1 MALLDVAAIPWI
13 TGAFAAACAAVVLGK
28 RRAKRRLNGAGDGA
42 RSAPGPSLRRSRGTG
57 FGVLLLFLAALLAGF
72 GRAQGVRDRLDG
84 EAAWAGKTAG
94 VKVSL
99 TGTVERMEEKEDQ
112 TELWLR
118 DAAAKV
124 GREGMEFGRVV
135 VYADSGVAAGGDL
148 ESGARVGGGMEF
160 GVRVDGGLESG
171 VRVGGGLESGVRV
184 GTAAGSGA
192 AVGIGSVVRLRG
204 KLEAVA
210 GATNP
215 GEFDF
220 ARYYRSKGAACRLYG
235 EELTVADGEMA
246 PYFEGIRRFRL
257 WCARVLERVC
267 EPGDLGVF
275 KAVVLGDQSSMDQG
289 MKDMY
294 RSHGISHLLAVS
306 GQHLAIVG
314 GGIYLLLRKAGMN
327 RGRAGMF
334 GGALVVSY
342 GILTG
347 GSGSALRAVVMIL
360 CLWLAG
366 YLGRSYDCL
375 SAMGLAGMWLLWRQ
389 PYLLFQSGFQLS
401 FGAVWAIGGLGG
413 LLNEAL
419 AAEKGWQRTLICS
432 LCVQMVL
439 APATV
444 WHYFR
449 YPIYGLVLN
458 LLVVPLAA
466 VLVYSGILGILLGGF
481 CQPAGVMAVGAG
493 HYVLVLYEGLCGLFS
508 GLPGYSLLVGRP
520 GWGQILGYGAVMAA
534 GVGVVVGRKT
544 AGRLPGSLAGRLRGS
559 LAGKPPGSLLGK
571 LLGSLLG
578 RSLGSLL
585 GRSLG
590 SLAGRPPGGLLG
602 KPPGSL
608 AGRLPGSL
616 PGESPGFRWG
626 GLVAVFLLYILCF
639 CILLPRPQAGLSV
652 ACLDVG
658 QGDGLVFTCAEG
670 TVLVDGGSS
679 SRSGLGER
687 CLKPYLE
694 SRAVETVDYAI
705 VSHGDSDHVSGLLEL
720 MEGGGVRIR
729 NLVLPRMA
737 RRQED
742 YAGLVRAAGICGAQ
756 VLYMEAGER
765 ISLGDLQFTC
775 LYAGNPAQETDTD
788 KNRHSLAVR
797 VSYGRLGLL
806 LTGDMDASCE
816 AGLLRTCGPGD
827 LAGIQVLKAAHHGS
841 DTSSSPEF
849 LERLGPKL
857 VLVSYGNG
865 NSYGHPSP
873 KVLERLRE
881 RGSRILETGK
891 CGAILLWT
899 DGKRME
905 CRGWLGSDP

>member
-1 MALLDVAAIPWI
+1 M
-13 TGAFAAACAAVVLGK
+13 
-28 RRAKRRLNGAGDGA
+28 
-42 RSAPGPSLRRSRGTG
+42 
-57 FGVLLLFLAALLAGF
+57 
-72 GRAQGVRDRLDG
+72 
-84 EAAWAGKTAG
+84 
-94 VKVSL
+94 
-99 TGTVERMEEKEDQ
+99 
-112 TELWLR
+112 
-118 DAAAKV
+118 
-124 GREGMEFGRVV
+124 
-135 VYADSGVAAGGDL
+135 
-148 ESGARVGGGMEF
+148 
-160 GVRVDGGLESG
+160 
-171 VRVGGGLESGVRV
+171 
-184 GTAAGSGA
+184 
-192 AVGIGSVVRLRG
+192 
-204 KLEAVA
+204 A

-419 AAEKGWQRTLICS
+419 GAEKGWQRTLICS

-466 VLVYSGILGILLGGF
+466 VLVYSGILGILLGGV

-493 HYVLVLYEGLCGLFS
+493 HYVLAFYEGLCGLFS

-520 GWGQILGYGAVMAA
+520 GLLIS
-534 GVGVVVGRKT
+534 VG
-544 AGRLPGSLAGRLRGS
+544 
-559 LAGKPPGSLLGK
+559 
-571 LLGSLLG
+571 
-578 RSLGSLL
+578 
-585 GRSLG
+585 
-590 SLAGRPPGGLLG
+590 
-602 KPPGSL
+602 
-608 AGRLPGSL
+608 
-616 PGESPGFRWG
+616 W
-626 GLVAVFLLYILCF
+626 
-639 CILLPRPQAGLSV
+639 
-652 ACLDVG
+652 
-658 QGDGLVFTCAEG
+658 
-670 TVLVDGGSS
+670 
-679 SRSGLGER
+679 
-687 CLKPYLE
+687 
-694 SRAVETVDYAI
+694 
-705 VSHGDSDHVSGLLEL
+705 LLE
-720 MEGGGVRIR
+720 
-729 NLVLPRMA
+729 
-737 RRQED
+737 
-742 YAGLVRAAGICGAQ
+742 
-756 VLYMEAGER
+756 
-765 ISLGDLQFTC
+765 
-775 LYAGNPAQETDTD
+775 
-788 KNRHSLAVR
+788 
-797 VSYGRLGLL
+797 
-806 LTGDMDASCE
+806 
-816 AGLLRTCGPGD
+816 
-827 LAGIQVLKAAHHGS
+827 
-841 DTSSSPEF
+841 
-849 LERLGPKL
+849 
-857 VLVSYGNG
+857 
-865 NSYGHPSP
+865 
-873 KVLERLRE
+873 
-881 RGSRILETGK
+881 
-891 CGAILLWT
+891 
-899 DGKRME
+899 KR
-905 CRGWLGSDP
+905 

>member
-42 RSAPGPSLRRSRGTG
+42 RSAPGPGLRRSRGTG

-72 GRAQGVRDRLDG
+72 GRVQGVRDRLDG

-124 GREGMEFGRVV
+124 GKEGMEFGRVV
-135 VYADSGVAAGGDL
+135 VYADSGVAVGGDL
-148 ESGARVGGGMEF
+148 G
-160 GVRVDGGLESG
+160 SG

-184 GTAAGSGA
+184 GGGAGSGA

-235 EELTVADGEMA
+235 EELTVADREMA

-419 AAEKGWQRTLICS
+419 GAEKGWQRTLICS

-520 GWGQILGYGAVMAA
+520 GWGQILGYGAVMAV

-544 AGRLPGSLAGRLRGS
+544 AGRLPGSLAGRLLGS
-559 LAGKPPGSLLGK
+559 LPGSLLGK
-571 LLGSLLG
+571 LPGSLPGRLP
-578 RSLGSLL
+578 RSLP
-585 GRSLG
+585 
-590 SLAGRPPGGLLG
+590 GRPPGGLLG
-602 KPPGSL
+602 KP
-608 AGRLPGSL
+608 PGSL

-652 ACLDVG
+652 TCLDVG
-658 QGDGLVFTCAEG
+658 QGDGLVFTCTEG

-737 RRQED
+737 RGQEH
-742 YAGLVRAAGICGAQ
+742 YAGLVRAAGVCGAQ

>member
-13 TGAFAAACAAVVLGK
+13 TGAFAAACAAAVLGK
-28 RRAKRRLNGAGDGA
+28 WRAKRRLNGAGDGA
-42 RSAPGPSLRRSRGTG
+42 RSAPGPGLRRSRGTG
-57 FGVLLLFLAALLAGF
+57 FGVFLLFLAALLAGF

-124 GREGMEFGRVV
+124 GREGMEFGRLV

-148 ESGARVGGGMEF
+148 G
-160 GVRVDGGLESG
+160 SG

-184 GTAAGSGA
+184 GGGAGSGA

-314 GGIYLLLRKAGMN
+314 GGIYLLLRKAGLN

-419 AAEKGWQRTLICS
+419 GAEKGWQRTLICS

-439 APATV
+439 APVTV

-466 VLVYSGILGILLGGF
+466 VLVYSGILGILLGGV

-493 HYVLVLYEGLCGLFS
+493 HYVLAFYEELCGLFS

-534 GVGVVVGRKT
+534 GVGVVVRRKT
-544 AGRLPGSLAGRLRGS
+544 AGRLSGRL
-559 LAGKPPGSLLGK
+559 L
-571 LLGSLLG
+571 
-578 RSLGSLL
+578 
-585 GRSLG
+585 
-590 SLAGRPPGGLLG
+590 GRPPGGLLG

-608 AGRLPGSL
+608 PGRPPGGLLGKPPGSLPGRPPGSL

-737 RRQED
+737 RGQEH
-742 YAGLVRAAGICGAQ
+742 YAGLVRAAGVCGAQ

>member
-1 MALLDVAAIPWI
+1 MTIKRPLLGLAGSFVLGEVLALLDVAAIPWI

-42 RSAPGPSLRRSRGTG
+42 RSAPGPGLRRSRGTG

-124 GREGMEFGRVV
+124 GKEGMEFGRVV
-135 VYADSGVAAGGDL
+135 VYADSGVAVGGDL
-148 ESGARVGGGMEF
+148 G
-160 GVRVDGGLESG
+160 SG

-184 GTAAGSGA
+184 GGGAGSGA

-235 EELTVADGEMA
+235 EELTVADREMA

-419 AAEKGWQRTLICS
+419 GAEKGWQRTLICS

-520 GWGQILGYGAVMAA
+520 GWGQILGYGAVMAV

-544 AGRLPGSLAGRLRGS
+544 AGRLPGSLAGRLLGS
-559 LAGKPPGSLLGK
+559 LPGSLLGK
-571 LLGSLLG
+571 LPGSLPGRLP
-578 RSLGSLL
+578 RSLP
-585 GRSLG
+585 
-590 SLAGRPPGGLLG
+590 GRPPGGLLG
-602 KPPGSL
+602 KP
-608 AGRLPGSL
+608 PGSL

-652 ACLDVG
+652 TCLDVG
-658 QGDGLVFTCAEG
+658 QGDGLVFTCTEG

-737 RRQED
+737 RGQEH
-742 YAGLVRAAGICGAQ
+742 YAGLVRAAGVCGAQ

>member
-1 MALLDVAAIPWI
+1 
-13 TGAFAAACAAVVLGK
+13 
-28 RRAKRRLNGAGDGA
+28 
-42 RSAPGPSLRRSRGTG
+42 
-57 FGVLLLFLAALLAGF
+57 
-72 GRAQGVRDRLDG
+72 
-84 EAAWAGKTAG
+84 
-94 VKVSL
+94 
-99 TGTVERMEEKEDQ
+99 
-112 TELWLR
+112 
-118 DAAAKV
+118 
-124 GREGMEFGRVV
+124 MEFGRVV
-135 VYADSGVAAGGDL
+135 VYADSGVAVGGDL
-148 ESGARVGGGMEF
+148 G
-160 GVRVDGGLESG
+160 SG

-184 GTAAGSGA
+184 GGGAGSGA

-235 EELTVADGEMA
+235 EELTVADREMA

-419 AAEKGWQRTLICS
+419 GAEKGWQRTLICS

-520 GWGQILGYGAVMAA
+520 GWGQILGYGAVMAV

-544 AGRLPGSLAGRLRGS
+544 AGRLPGSLAGRLLGS
-559 LAGKPPGSLLGK
+559 LPGSLLGK
-571 LLGSLLG
+571 LPGSLPGRLP
-578 RSLGSLL
+578 RSLP
-585 GRSLG
+585 
-590 SLAGRPPGGLLG
+590 GRPPGGLLG
-602 KPPGSL
+602 KP
-608 AGRLPGSL
+608 PGSL

-652 ACLDVG
+652 TCLDVG
-658 QGDGLVFTCAEG
+658 QGDGLVFTCTEG

-737 RRQED
+737 RGQEH
-742 YAGLVRAAGICGAQ
+742 YAGLVRAAGVCGAQ

>member
-1 MALLDVAAIPWI
+1 MTIKRPLLGLAGSFVLGEVLALLDVAAIPWI
-13 TGAFAAACAAVVLGK
+13 TGAFAAACAAAVLGK
-28 RRAKRRLNGAGDGA
+28 WRAKRRLNGAGDGT
-42 RSAPGPSLRRSRGTG
+42 RSAPGPGLWRSRGTG

-118 DAAAKV
+118 DAVAKV

-135 VYADSGVAAGGDL
+135 VYADSGV
-148 ESGARVGGGMEF
+148 RVGG
-160 GVRVDGGLESG
+160 V
-171 VRVGGGLESGVRV
+171 
-184 GTAAGSGA
+184 AGSGA

-314 GGIYLLLRKAGMN
+314 GGIYLLLRKAGLN

-449 YPIYGLVLN
+449 YPIYGFMLN

-466 VLVYSGILGILLGGF
+466 VLVYSGILGILLGGV

-493 HYVLVLYEGLCGLFS
+493 HYVLAFYEGLCGLFS

-544 AGRLPGSLAGRLRGS
+544 AGRLPGRL
-559 LAGKPPGSLLGK
+559 PGSLP
-571 LLGSLLG
+571 G
-578 RSLGSLL
+578 RSLGSL
-585 GRSLG
+585 
-590 SLAGRPPGGLLG
+590 P
-602 KPPGSL
+602 
-608 AGRLPGSL
+608 GRLPGSL
-616 PGESPGFRWG
+616 LGESPGFRWG
-626 GLVAVFLLYILCF
+626 GLVAVFLLYIWCF
-639 CILLPRPQAGLSV
+639 CILLPRSQAGLSV

-720 MEGGGVRIR
+720 MEGGGVWVRH
-729 NLVLPRMA
+729 LVLPRMA
-737 RRQED
+737 RGQED
-742 YAGLVRAAGICGAQ
+742 YAGLVRAAGVCGAQ

-849 LERLGPKL
+849 LDRLGPKL

-873 KVLERLRE
+873 KVLEQLRE

-899 DGKRME
+899 DGERME

>member
-1 MALLDVAAIPWI
+1 ME
-13 TGAFAAACAAVVLGK
+13 GK
-28 RRAKRRLNGAGDGA
+28 TE
-42 RSAPGPSLRRSRGTG
+42 SERSRGRGAKRPGSRTAAEQRHWIWSASA
-57 FGVLLLFLAALLAGF
+57 FLAALLAGF

-124 GREGMEFGRVV
+124 GREGMEFGRLV
-135 VYADSGVAAGGDL
+135 VYADSGVAAGGD
-148 ESGARVGGGMEF
+148 
-160 GVRVDGGLESG
+160 LESG

-314 GGIYLLLRKAGMN
+314 GGIYLLLRKAGLN

-419 AAEKGWQRTLICS
+419 GAEKGWQRTLICS

-466 VLVYSGILGILLGGF
+466 VLVYSGILGILLGGV
-481 CQPAGVMAVGAG
+481 CQPAGVMAGGGRA
-493 HYVLVLYEGLCGLFS
+493 LC
-508 GLPGYSLLVGRP
+508 
-520 GWGQILGYGAVMAA
+520 A
-534 GVGVVVGRKT
+534 GV
-544 AGRLPGSLAGRLRGS
+544 L
-559 LAGKPPGSLLGK
+559 
-571 LLGSLLG
+571 
-578 RSLGSLL
+578 
-585 GRSLG
+585 
-590 SLAGRPPGGLLG
+590 
-602 KPPGSL
+602 
-608 AGRLPGSL
+608 
-616 PGESPGFRWG
+616 
-626 GLVAVFLLYILCF
+626 
-639 CILLPRPQAGLSV
+639 
-652 ACLDVG
+652 
-658 QGDGLVFTCAEG
+658 
-670 TVLVDGGSS
+670 
-679 SRSGLGER
+679 
-687 CLKPYLE
+687 
-694 SRAVETVDYAI
+694 
-705 VSHGDSDHVSGLLEL
+705 
-720 MEGGGVRIR
+720 
-729 NLVLPRMA
+729 
-737 RRQED
+737 
-742 YAGLVRAAGICGAQ
+742 
-756 VLYMEAGER
+756 
-765 ISLGDLQFTC
+765 
-775 LYAGNPAQETDTD
+775 
-788 KNRHSLAVR
+788 
-797 VSYGRLGLL
+797 
-806 LTGDMDASCE
+806 
-816 AGLLRTCGPGD
+816 
-827 LAGIQVLKAAHHGS
+827 
-841 DTSSSPEF
+841 
-849 LERLGPKL
+849 
-857 VLVSYGNG
+857 
-865 NSYGHPSP
+865 
-873 KVLERLRE
+873 
-881 RGSRILETGK
+881 
-891 CGAILLWT
+891 
-899 DGKRME
+899 
-905 CRGWLGSDP
+905 

>member
-28 RRAKRRLNGAGDGA
+28 WRAKRRLNGAGDGA
-42 RSAPGPSLRRSRGTG
+42 RSAPGPGLRRSRGTG

-135 VYADSGVAAGGDL
+135 VYADSGVAVGGDL
-148 ESGARVGGGMEF
+148 ESGVRVGGGLES
-160 GVRVDGGLESG
+160 GVRVGGGLESG

-267 EPGDLGVF
+267 EPGNLGVF

-401 FGAVWAIGGLGG
+401 FGAVWAIGGLGS

-534 GVGVVVGRKT
+534 GVGVVVRRKT
-544 AGRLPGSLAGRLRGS
+544 
-559 LAGKPPGSLLGK
+559 
-571 LLGSLLG
+571 
-578 RSLGSLL
+578 
-585 GRSLG
+585 
-590 SLAGRPPGGLLG
+590 
-602 KPPGSL
+602 

-626 GLVAVFLLYILCF
+626 GLVAVFLLYIWCF

-652 ACLDVG
+652 TCLDVG

-737 RRQED
+737 RGQED
-742 YAGLVRAAGICGAQ
+742 YAGLVRAAGVCGAQ

-849 LERLGPKL
+849 LDRLGPKL

-881 RGSRILETGK
+881 RGSSILETGK

-899 DGKRME
+899 DGERME

>member
-1 MALLDVAAIPWI
+1 MSGTWSIPGNPSERRMTIKRPLLGLAGSFVLGEVLALLDVAAIPWI

-42 RSAPGPSLRRSRGTG
+42 RSAPGPGLRRSRGTG

-124 GREGMEFGRVV
+124 GKEGMEFGRVV
-135 VYADSGVAAGGDL
+135 VYADSGVAVGGDL
-148 ESGARVGGGMEF
+148 G
-160 GVRVDGGLESG
+160 SG

-184 GTAAGSGA
+184 GGGAGSGA

-235 EELTVADGEMA
+235 EELTVADREMA

-419 AAEKGWQRTLICS
+419 GAEKGWQRTLICS

-481 CQPAGVMAVGAG
+481 CQSAGVMAVGAG

-520 GWGQILGYGAVMAA
+520 GWGQILGYGAVMAV

-544 AGRLPGSLAGRLRGS
+544 AGRLPGSLAGRLLGS
-559 LAGKPPGSLLGK
+559 LPGSLLGK
-571 LLGSLLG
+571 LPGSLPGRLP
-578 RSLGSLL
+578 RSLP
-585 GRSLG
+585 
-590 SLAGRPPGGLLG
+590 GRPPGGLLG
-602 KPPGSL
+602 KP
-608 AGRLPGSL
+608 PGSL

-652 ACLDVG
+652 TCLDVG
-658 QGDGLVFTCAEG
+658 QGDGLVFTCTEG

-737 RRQED
+737 RGQEH
-742 YAGLVRAAGICGAQ
+742 YAGLVRAAGVCGAQ

>member
-1 MALLDVAAIPWI
+1 MSGTWSIPGNPSERRMTIKRPLLGLAGSFVLGEVLALLDVAAIPWI

-42 RSAPGPSLRRSRGTG
+42 RSAPGPGLRRSRGTG

-124 GREGMEFGRVV
+124 GKEGMEFGRVV
-135 VYADSGVAAGGDL
+135 VYADSGVAVGGDL
-148 ESGARVGGGMEF
+148 G
-160 GVRVDGGLESG
+160 SG

-184 GTAAGSGA
+184 GGGAGSGA

-235 EELTVADGEMA
+235 EELTVADREMA

-419 AAEKGWQRTLICS
+419 GAEKGWQRTLICS

-520 GWGQILGYGAVMAA
+520 GWGQILGYGAVMAV

-544 AGRLPGSLAGRLRGS
+544 AGRLPGSLAGRLLGS
-559 LAGKPPGSLLGK
+559 LPGSLLGK
-571 LLGSLLG
+571 LPGSLPGRLP
-578 RSLGSLL
+578 RSLP
-585 GRSLG
+585 
-590 SLAGRPPGGLLG
+590 GRPPGGLLG
-602 KPPGSL
+602 KP
-608 AGRLPGSL
+608 PGSL

-652 ACLDVG
+652 TCLDVG
-658 QGDGLVFTCAEG
+658 QGDGLVFTCTEG

-737 RRQED
+737 RGQEH
-742 YAGLVRAAGICGAQ
+742 YAGLVRAAGVCGAQ

>member
-1 MALLDVAAIPWI
+1 MSGTWSIPGNPSERRMTIKRPLLGLAGSFVLGEVLALLDVAAIPWI

-124 GREGMEFGRVV
+124 GKEGMEFGRVV
-135 VYADSGVAAGGDL
+135 VYADSGVAVGGDL
-148 ESGARVGGGMEF
+148 G
-160 GVRVDGGLESG
+160 SG

-184 GTAAGSGA
+184 GGGAGSGA

-235 EELTVADGEMA
+235 EELTVADREMA

-419 AAEKGWQRTLICS
+419 GAEKGWQRTLICS

-520 GWGQILGYGAVMAA
+520 GWGQILGYGAVMAV

-544 AGRLPGSLAGRLRGS
+544 AGRLPGSLAGRLLGS
-559 LAGKPPGSLLGK
+559 LPGSLLGK
-571 LLGSLLG
+571 LPGSLPGRLP
-578 RSLGSLL
+578 RSLP
-585 GRSLG
+585 
-590 SLAGRPPGGLLG
+590 GRPPGGLLG
-602 KPPGSL
+602 KP
-608 AGRLPGSL
+608 PGSL

-652 ACLDVG
+652 TCLDVG
-658 QGDGLVFTCAEG
+658 QGDGLVFTCTEG

-737 RRQED
+737 RGQEH
-742 YAGLVRAAGICGAQ
+742 YAGLVRAAGVCGAQ

>member
-42 RSAPGPSLRRSRGTG
+42 RSAPGPGLRRSRGTG

-124 GREGMEFGRVV
+124 GKEGMEFGRVV
-135 VYADSGVAAGGDL
+135 VYADSGVAVGGDL
-148 ESGARVGGGMEF
+148 G
-160 GVRVDGGLESG
+160 SG

-184 GTAAGSGA
+184 GGGAGSGA

-235 EELTVADGEMA
+235 EELTVADREMA

-419 AAEKGWQRTLICS
+419 GAEKGWQRTLICS

-520 GWGQILGYGAVMAA
+520 GWGQILGYGAVMAV

-544 AGRLPGSLAGRLRGS
+544 AGRLPGSLAGRLLGS
-559 LAGKPPGSLLGK
+559 LPGSLLGK
-571 LLGSLLG
+571 LPGSLPGRLP
-578 RSLGSLL
+578 RSLP
-585 GRSLG
+585 
-590 SLAGRPPGGLLG
+590 GRPPGGLLG
-602 KPPGSL
+602 KP
-608 AGRLPGSL
+608 PGSL

-652 ACLDVG
+652 TCLDVG
-658 QGDGLVFTCAEG
+658 QGDGLVFTCTEG

-737 RRQED
+737 RGQEH
-742 YAGLVRAAGICGAQ
+742 YAGLVRAAGVCGAQ

>member
-124 GREGMEFGRVV
+124 GKEGMEFGRVV
-135 VYADSGVAAGGDL
+135 VYADSGVAVGGDL
-148 ESGARVGGGMEF
+148 G
-160 GVRVDGGLESG
+160 SG

-184 GTAAGSGA
+184 GGGAGSGA

-235 EELTVADGEMA
+235 EELTVADREMA

-419 AAEKGWQRTLICS
+419 GAEKGWQRTLICS

-520 GWGQILGYGAVMAA
+520 GWGQILGYGAVMAV

-544 AGRLPGSLAGRLRGS
+544 AGRLPGSLAGRLLGS
-559 LAGKPPGSLLGK
+559 LPGSLLGK
-571 LLGSLLG
+571 LPGSLPGRLP
-578 RSLGSLL
+578 RSLP
-585 GRSLG
+585 
-590 SLAGRPPGGLLG
+590 GRPPGGLLG
-602 KPPGSL
+602 KP
-608 AGRLPGSL
+608 PGSL

-652 ACLDVG
+652 TCLDVG
-658 QGDGLVFTCAEG
+658 QGDGLVFTCTEG

-737 RRQED
+737 RGQEH
-742 YAGLVRAAGICGAQ
+742 YAGLVRAAGVCGAQ

>member
-13 TGAFAAACAAVVLGK
+13 TGAFAAACAAAVLGK
-28 RRAKRRLNGAGDGA
+28 WRAKRRLNGAGDGT
-42 RSAPGPSLRRSRGTG
+42 RSAPGPGLWRSRGTG

-118 DAAAKV
+118 DAVAKV

-135 VYADSGVAAGGDL
+135 VYADSGV
-148 ESGARVGGGMEF
+148 RVGG
-160 GVRVDGGLESG
+160 V
-171 VRVGGGLESGVRV
+171 
-184 GTAAGSGA
+184 AGSGA

-314 GGIYLLLRKAGMN
+314 GGIYLLLRKAGLN

-449 YPIYGLVLN
+449 YPIYGFMLN

-466 VLVYSGILGILLGGF
+466 VLVYSGILGILLGGV

-493 HYVLVLYEGLCGLFS
+493 HYVLAFYEGLCGLFS

-544 AGRLPGSLAGRLRGS
+544 AGRLPG
-559 LAGKPPGSLLGK
+559 
-571 LLGSLLG
+571 
-578 RSLGSLL
+578 
-585 GRSLG
+585 
-590 SLAGRPPGGLLG
+590 
-602 KPPGSL
+602 
-608 AGRLPGSL
+608 RLPGSL
-616 PGESPGFRWG
+616 LGESPGFRWG
-626 GLVAVFLLYILCF
+626 GLVAVFLLYIWCF
-639 CILLPRPQAGLSV
+639 CILLPRSQAGLSV

-720 MEGGGVRIR
+720 MEGGGVWVRH
-729 NLVLPRMA
+729 LVLPRMA
-737 RRQED
+737 RGQED
-742 YAGLVRAAGICGAQ
+742 YAGLVRAAGVCGAQ

-849 LERLGPKL
+849 LDRLGPKL

-873 KVLERLRE
+873 KVLEQLRE

-899 DGKRME
+899 DGERME

>member
-42 RSAPGPSLRRSRGTG
+42 RSAPGPGLRRSRGTG

-124 GREGMEFGRVV
+124 GKEGMEFGRVV
-135 VYADSGVAAGGDL
+135 VYADSGVAVGGDL
-148 ESGARVGGGMEF
+148 G
-160 GVRVDGGLESG
+160 SG

-184 GTAAGSGA
+184 GGGAGSGA

-235 EELTVADGEMA
+235 EELTVADREMA

-419 AAEKGWQRTLICS
+419 GAEKGWQRTLICS

-520 GWGQILGYGAVMAA
+520 GWGQILGYGAVMAV

-544 AGRLPGSLAGRLRGS
+544 AGRVPGSLAGRLLGS
-559 LAGKPPGSLLGK
+559 LPGSLLGK
-571 LLGSLLG
+571 LPGSLPGRLP
-578 RSLGSLL
+578 RSLP
-585 GRSLG
+585 
-590 SLAGRPPGGLLG
+590 GRPPGGLLG
-602 KPPGSL
+602 KP
-608 AGRLPGSL
+608 PGSL

-652 ACLDVG
+652 TCLDVG
-658 QGDGLVFTCAEG
+658 QGDGLVFTCTEG

-737 RRQED
+737 RGQEH
-742 YAGLVRAAGICGAQ
+742 YAGLVRAAGVCGAQ

>member
-124 GREGMEFGRVV
+124 GKEGMEFGRVV
-135 VYADSGVAAGGDL
+135 VYADSGVAVGGDL
-148 ESGARVGGGMEF
+148 G
-160 GVRVDGGLESG
+160 SG

-184 GTAAGSGA
+184 GGGAGSGA

-235 EELTVADGEMA
+235 EELTVADREMA

-419 AAEKGWQRTLICS
+419 GAEKGWQRTLICS

-520 GWGQILGYGAVMAA
+520 GWGQILGYGAVMAV

-544 AGRLPGSLAGRLRGS
+544 AGGVPGSLAGRLLGS
-559 LAGKPPGSLLGK
+559 LPGSLLGK
-571 LLGSLLG
+571 LPGSLPGRLP
-578 RSLGSLL
+578 RSLP
-585 GRSLG
+585 
-590 SLAGRPPGGLLG
+590 GRPPGGLLG
-602 KPPGSL
+602 KP
-608 AGRLPGSL
+608 PGSL

-652 ACLDVG
+652 TCLDVG
-658 QGDGLVFTCAEG
+658 QGDGLVFTCTEG

-737 RRQED
+737 RGQEH
-742 YAGLVRAAGICGAQ
+742 YAGLVRAAGVCGAQ

>member
-13 TGAFAAACAAVVLGK
+13 TGAFAAACAAAVLGK
-28 RRAKRRLNGAGDGA
+28 WRAKRRLNGAGDGA
-42 RSAPGPSLRRSRGTG
+42 RSALGPGLRRSRGTG

-135 VYADSGVAAGGDL
+135 VYADSGVA
-148 ESGARVGGGMEF
+148 VG
-160 GVRVDGGLESG
+160 GGLESG
-171 VRVGGGLESGVRV
+171 VRVGGG
-184 GTAAGSGA
+184 AGSGA

-314 GGIYLLLRKAGMN
+314 GGIYLLLRKAEMN

-520 GWGQILGYGAVMAA
+520 DWGQILGYGAVMAV

-544 AGRLPGSLAGRLRGS
+544 AGRLPGSLAGRLLGS

-571 LLGSLLG
+571 
-578 RSLGSLL
+578 
-585 GRSLG
+585 
-590 SLAGRPPGGLLG
+590 
-602 KPPGSL
+602 
-608 AGRLPGSL
+608 LPGSL

-626 GLVAVFLLYILCF
+626 GLVAVFLLYIWCF

-652 ACLDVG
+652 TCLDVG

-737 RRQED
+737 RGQEH
-742 YAGLVRAAGICGAQ
+742 YAGLVRAAGVCGAQ

-849 LERLGPKL
+849 LDRLGPKL

-899 DGKRME
+899 DGERLE
-905 CRGWLGSDP
+905 CREWLRSDP

>member
-13 TGAFAAACAAVVLGK
+13 TGAFAAACAAEVRGK
-28 RRAKRRLNGAGDGA
+28 WRAKRRLNGAGDGA
-42 RSAPGPSLRRSRGTG
+42 RSAPAPGLRRSRGTG

-84 EAAWAGKTAG
+84 EAAWAGKAAG
-94 VKVSL
+94 VKVSV

-124 GREGMEFGRVV
+124 GREGMAFGRVV
-135 VYADSGVAAGGDL
+135 VYADSG
-148 ESGARVGGGMEF
+148 
-160 GVRVDGGLESG
+160 
-171 VRVGGGLESGVRV
+171 
-184 GTAAGSGA
+184 A
-192 AVGIGSVVRLRG
+192 AVGIGSAVSLRG
-204 KLEAVA
+204 KLEAVER
-210 GATNP
+210 ATNP

-235 EELTVADGEMA
+235 EEVTAADGETA

-257 WCARVLERVC
+257 WCGGVLEGIC
-267 EPGDLGVF
+267 EPSDLGVF

-327 RGRAGMF
+327 RGRAGML

-419 AAEKGWQRTLICS
+419 GAEKGWQRTLICS

-466 VLVYSGILGILLGGF
+466 ILVYSGILGILLGGI
-481 CQPAGVMAVGAG
+481 CPPAGVLAVGAG
-493 HYVLVLYEGLCGLFS
+493 HYVLAFYERLCGLFS

-520 GWGQILGYGAVMAA
+520 GWGRILGYGVVMAA
-534 GVGVVVGRKT
+534 GVGLVVRRKT
-544 AGRLPGSLAGRLRGS
+544 MGRPAGKPAGKTE
-559 LAGKPPGSLLGK
+559 GKPPGF
-571 LLGSLLG
+571 
-578 RSLGSLL
+578 RWC
-585 GRSLG
+585 
-590 SLAGRPPGGLLG
+590 GLL
-602 KPPGSL
+602 S
-608 AGRLPGSL
+608 
-616 PGESPGFRWG
+616 
-626 GLVAVFLLYILCF
+626 VFLLYIVCF

-729 NLVLPRMA
+729 RLVLPRMA
-737 RRQED
+737 RGKED
-742 YAGLVRAAGICGAQ
+742 YAGLVRAAGGCGAQ
-756 VLYMEAGER
+756 ILYMEAGDG
-765 ISLGDLQFTC
+765 ISLGDLRFTC
-775 LYAGNPAQETDTD
+775 LYAGNPAQETDAD

-797 VSYGRLGLL
+797 VSYGQFGLL

-816 AGLLRTCGPGD
+816 AGLLRACGPGD

-849 LERLGPKL
+849 LDRLGPKL

-881 RGSRILETGK
+881 RGSRILETGR

-899 DGKRME
+899 DGKRVE
-905 CRGWLGSDP
+905 CRGWLKR

>member
-1 MALLDVAAIPWI
+1 M
-13 TGAFAAACAAVVLGK
+13 
-28 RRAKRRLNGAGDGA
+28 
-42 RSAPGPSLRRSRGTG
+42 
-57 FGVLLLFLAALLAGF
+57 AALLAGF

-148 ESGARVGGGMEF
+148 GSGVRVGGGLES
-160 GVRVDGGLESG
+160 GVRVDGGSDSG

-267 EPGDLGVF
+267 EPGNLGVF

-534 GVGVVVGRKT
+534 GVGVVVRRKT
-544 AGRLPGSLAGRLRGS
+544 
-559 LAGKPPGSLLGK
+559 
-571 LLGSLLG
+571 
-578 RSLGSLL
+578 
-585 GRSLG
+585 
-590 SLAGRPPGGLLG
+590 
-602 KPPGSL
+602 

-652 ACLDVG
+652 TCLDVG

-729 NLVLPRMA
+729 HLVLPRMA
-737 RRQED
+737 RGQED
-742 YAGLVRAAGICGAQ
+742 YAGLVRTAGVCGAQ

-797 VSYGRLGLL
+797 VSYGRFGLL

-849 LERLGPKL
+849 LDRLGPKL

-873 KVLERLRE
+873 KVLELLRE

>member
-124 GREGMEFGRVV
+124 GKEGMEFGRVV
-135 VYADSGVAAGGDL
+135 VYADSGVAVGGDL
-148 ESGARVGGGMEF
+148 G
-160 GVRVDGGLESG
+160 SG

-184 GTAAGSGA
+184 GGGAGSGA

-235 EELTVADGEMA
+235 EELTVADREMA

-419 AAEKGWQRTLICS
+419 GAEKGWQRTLICS

-544 AGRLPGSLAGRLRGS
+544 AGRLPGSLAGRLLGS
-559 LAGKPPGSLLGK
+559 LPGSLLGK
-571 LLGSLLG
+571 LPGSLPGRLP
-578 RSLGSLL
+578 RSLP
-585 GRSLG
+585 
-590 SLAGRPPGGLLG
+590 GRPPGGLLG
-602 KPPGSL
+602 KP
-608 AGRLPGSL
+608 PGSL

-652 ACLDVG
+652 TCLDVG
-658 QGDGLVFTCAEG
+658 QGDGLVFTCTEG

-737 RRQED
+737 RGQEH
-742 YAGLVRAAGICGAQ
+742 YAGLVRAAGVCGAQ

>member
-13 TGAFAAACAAVVLGK
+13 TGAFAAACAAAVLGK
-28 RRAKRRLNGAGDGA
+28 WKAKRRLNGAGDGA
-42 RSAPGPSLRRSRGTG
+42 RSAPGPGLRRSRGTG

-99 TGTVERMEEKEDQ
+99 TGTVERMEEEKDQ

-124 GREGMEFGRVV
+124 GREGLEFGRVV
-135 VYADSGVAAGGDL
+135 VYADSSVAAGGDL
-148 ESGARVGGGMEF
+148 GSGA
-160 GVRVDGGLESG
+160 
-171 VRVGGGLESGVRV
+171 RVGGGLESGVRV
-184 GTAAGSGA
+184 GAAAGSGA

-419 AAEKGWQRTLICS
+419 GAEKGWQRTLICS

-520 GWGQILGYGAVMAA
+520 DWGQILGYGAVMAA

-544 AGRLPGSLAGRLRGS
+544 AGRLPGSLAGRLLGS

-571 LLGSLLG
+571 
-578 RSLGSLL
+578 
-585 GRSLG
+585 
-590 SLAGRPPGGLLG
+590 
-602 KPPGSL
+602 
-608 AGRLPGSL
+608 LPGSL

-737 RRQED
+737 RGQEH
-742 YAGLVRAAGICGAQ
+742 YAGLVRAAGVCGAQ

-849 LERLGPKL
+849 LDRLGPKL

-881 RGSRILETGK
+881 RGSCILETGK

>member
-13 TGAFAAACAAVVLGK
+13 TGAFAAACAAAVLGK
-28 RRAKRRLNGAGDGA
+28 WRAKRRLNGAGDGT
-42 RSAPGPSLRRSRGTG
+42 RSAPGPGLWRSRGTG

-118 DAAAKV
+118 DAVAKV

-135 VYADSGVAAGGDL
+135 VYADSGV
-148 ESGARVGGGMEF
+148 RVGG
-160 GVRVDGGLESG
+160 V
-171 VRVGGGLESGVRV
+171 
-184 GTAAGSGA
+184 AGSGA

-314 GGIYLLLRKAGMN
+314 GGIYLLLRKAGLN

-449 YPIYGLVLN
+449 YPIYGFMLN

-466 VLVYSGILGILLGGF
+466 VLVYSGILGILLGGV

-493 HYVLVLYEGLCGLFS
+493 HYVLAFYEGLCGLFS

-544 AGRLPGSLAGRLRGS
+544 AGRLPGRL
-559 LAGKPPGSLLGK
+559 PGSLP
-571 LLGSLLG
+571 G
-578 RSLGSLL
+578 RSLGSL
-585 GRSLG
+585 
-590 SLAGRPPGGLLG
+590 P
-602 KPPGSL
+602 
-608 AGRLPGSL
+608 GRLPGSL
-616 PGESPGFRWG
+616 LGESPGFRWG
-626 GLVAVFLLYILCF
+626 GLVAVFLLYIWCF
-639 CILLPRPQAGLSV
+639 CILLPRSQAGLSV

-720 MEGGGVRIR
+720 MEGGGVWVRH
-729 NLVLPRMA
+729 LVLPRMA
-737 RRQED
+737 RGQED
-742 YAGLVRAAGICGAQ
+742 YAGLVRAAGVCGAQ

-849 LERLGPKL
+849 LDRLGPKL

-873 KVLERLRE
+873 KVLEQLRE

-899 DGKRME
+899 DGERME